1 MSGMMIGMR
10 KWRISK
16 KSNSSDKL
24 VAQNSPIQINKP
36 VDSKLKGNY
45 AFIDSQNLNV
55 GTQKFGWKLDWA
67 KFRKHLQTKYN
78 VTHAYLFIGYVPEFE
93 AMYEQ
98 LHEQGYLIVLK
109 PTFDMTRFR
118 PQETPDAVEPSVDL
132 TKKSSTASKQDD
144 KTDDKKVTKG
154 NVDADLVLWAM
165 KELPN
170 YNKAVI
176 VSGDG
181 DFYSLVEYLDGQN
194 RLLKLVAP
202 NMHYS
207 KLYNKYESYIDR
219 LDIHK
224 NQLSY
229 RTVNQKQKSAFVVFV
244 LVSPFN
250 KRLDKFLCAIV
261 LRGINSHIALT
272 ILKVIPLFCM

>member
-1 MSGMMIGMR
+1 MR
-10 KWRISK
+10 KWRIIK
-16 KSNSSDKL
+16 KPKPSDKSL
-24 VAQNSPIQINKP
+24 AQNLPTETNNSI
-36 VDSKLKGNY
+36 DSKLKGNY

-67 KFRKHLQTKYN
+67 KFRKHLQTEYN

-109 PTFDMTRFR
+109 PTFDMTKFR
-118 PQETPDAVEPSVDL
+118 PAETHESPKQKLEAVGTTNKVKNDQKPEEKP
-132 TKKSSTASKQDD
+132 
-144 KTDDKKVTKG
+144 DDKKVTKG

-165 KELPN
+165 KEMPN

-181 DFYSLVEYLDGQN
+181 DFYSLVEYLDSQN

-224 NQLSY
+224 HKLSY
-229 RTVNQKQKSAFVVFV
+229 RLNNRKSTKRGDTAT
-244 LVSPFN
+244 SPRP
-250 KRLDKFLCAIV
+250 KSRIK
-261 LRGINSHIALT
+261 SS
-272 ILKVIPLFCM
+272 K

>member
-1 MSGMMIGMR
+1 MR
-10 KWRISK
+10 KWGIRKKQQAPVRDSGVGLSVHSK
-16 KSNSSDKL
+16 KT
-24 VAQNSPIQINKP
+24 IQP
-36 VDSKLKGNY
+36 EPKGNY

-67 KFRKHLQTKYN
+67 KFRKHLQTNYN

-98 LHEQGYLIVLK
+98 LHDQGYLIVLK
-109 PTFDMTRFR
+109 PTFDMTRLR
-118 PQETPDAVEPSVDL
+118 PAEAPETSKQTLEAA
-132 TKKSSTASKQDD
+132 STANKVQKVSKLED

-154 NVDADLVLWAM
+154 NVDADLVLWTM

-170 YNKAVI
+170 YDRAVI

-181 DFYSLVEYLDGQN
+181 DFYSLVEYLDSQN

-224 NQLSY
+224 HKLSY
-229 RTVNQKQKSAFVVFV
+229 RLNNRKSTKRGDTAT
-244 LVSPFN
+244 SPRP
-250 KRLDKFLCAIV
+250 KSRIK
-261 LRGINSHIALT
+261 SS
-272 ILKVIPLFCM
+272 K

>member
-1 MSGMMIGMR
+1 MR

-16 KSNSSDKL
+16 KPKPSNKS
-24 VAQNSPIQINKP
+24 VTQNSPAQTNKLI
-36 VDSKLKGNY
+36 DSKLKGNY

-67 KFRKHLQTKYN
+67 KFRKHLETNYN

-98 LHEQGYLIVLK
+98 LHDQGYLIVLK
-109 PTFDMTRFR
+109 PTFDMTRLR
-118 PQETPDAVEPSVDL
+118 PVEVSD
-132 TKKSSTASKQDD
+132 TSKQNAETTGTANKNRKDQD
-144 KTDDKKVTKG
+144 AQGKEEKAEDKKVTKG
-154 NVDADLVLWAM
+154 NVDADLVLWTM

-170 YNKAVI
+170 YDKAVI

-181 DFYSLVEYLDGQN
+181 DFYSLVEYLDSQN

-219 LDIHK
+219 LDAHK

-229 RTVNQKQKSAFVVFV
+229 RPVGQKQRRSPKASVLNRTVKSTSNARK
-244 LVSPFN
+244 S
-250 KRLDKFLCAIV
+250 
-261 LRGINSHIALT
+261 S
-272 ILKVIPLFCM
+272 